1 MNRVIAHRRSSSGL
15 RSTTLLSPCGESAQF
30 PVYGLNF
37 LCVRKKKKPCVV
49 SSACIAHHQAPLAI
63 HDTMPREHWSW
74 LAGPGGDMSAM
85 IGGARGEI
93 GFLLVV
99 MKGPAG
105 EHGWDNISIK
115 TEEDTHTHT
124 HTHTRPIYLIY
135 HNTHNLL
142 HWSQRPQRHYT
153 FSNVENNKEEPDC
166 RILSGPGGESRRD
179 RRNSQTI
186 KLWGKGS
193 SVSLENVRKV
203 QLEQLREK
211 CEGEHV
217 ATNDIELTDQSEHVL
232 D

>member
-1 MNRVIAHRRSSSGL
+1 MHSPPPGAISHSWHHAAGTLKLIGRAWRGYECYDWRS
-15 RSTTLLSPCGESAQF
+15 
-30 PVYGLNF
+30 
-37 LCVRKKKKPCVV
+37 
-49 SSACIAHHQAPLAI
+49 
-63 HDTMPREHWSW
+63 
-74 LAGPGGDMSAM
+74 PGGNWVL
-85 IGGARGEI
+85 IGGNEGACRRAWLRQYKHKNWG
-93 GFLLVV
+93 G
-99 MKGPAG
+99 
-105 EHGWDNISIK
+105 
-115 TEEDTHTHT
+115 HT